1 MSRIDFMK
9 ALEALLQDISAE
21 ERKEAMQYY
30 NDYFDDAGVE
40 NEPHIMSELG
50 SPEKVA
56 ATIKAGLKGA
66 AETSSQYGETG
77 YTDTRFE
84 EKEAPAVRNRQK
96 RDGQKNSGQNHAK
109 QADNQQ
115 EYGQQAKNQE
125 DRDQREQNSGYSY
138 SRNNSQSLWSD
149 GPLKILLIIAIAI
162 FGIPVFGIAIS
173 LAAAAAALAFAFLA
187 VMVSLVIASLAIAIS
202 GIVVFFT
209 GCVQLFIAVP
219 VGLALIGVGLV
230 LFVIGVI
237 ASVFSS
243 KLCVVVIPAVFRAIV
258 DLCRRPFRRRA
269 VSA

>member
-9 ALEALLQDISAE
+9 RLEALLQGISVE

-40 NEPHIMSELG
+40 NESHIMSELG

-66 AETSSQYGETG
+66 AETSSQYSETG

-84 EKEAPAVRNRQK
+84 EKEAPAIRNRQK
-96 RDGQKNSGQNHAK
+96 QNGQKGSGQNHAK

-115 EYGQQAKNQE
+115 EYGQQAKSQGE
-125 DRDQREQNSGYSY
+125 REQNGRYSH
-138 SRNNSQSLWSD
+138 SKNNGQSLWSD

-162 FGIPVFGIAIS
+162 FGIPLFGIAIS
-173 LAAAAAALAFAFLA
+173 LAAVTAALAFAFLA
-187 VMVSLVIASLAIAIS
+187 VMFSLVIASLAIAVS
-202 GIVVFFT
+202 GIAVFFT
-209 GCVQLFIAVP
+209 GCVQLFIAAP